1 VHEKI
6 EDTKGLIRSRNSYKD
21 RKCKGKQTNNG
32 RNNTTHKLK
41 DWATRTPLKQGMNSS
56 SPEGYEIHVPQVTSA
71 LVKTPDDK
79 SWIVHSEDKLMGIGK
94 IYLG

>member
-6 EDTKGLIRSRNSYKD
+6 EDTKGLIRNRNSHKD
-21 RKCKGKQTNNG
+21 RKCKGPKKKGKQTNNG

-56 SPEGYEIHVPQVTSA
+56 SPEG
-71 LVKTPDDK
+71 
-79 SWIVHSEDKLMGIGK
+79 
-94 IYLG
+94 